1 MDFAEK
7 AKIRIEH
14 WLDHNE
20 HHQEEYE
27 MFAEQLEASGKIE
40 SAREISEMV
49 RLTAESTECLRKAL
63 AALED

>member
-7 AKIRIEH
+7 ARIRIEH
-14 WLDHNE
+14 WVSHNE

-27 MFAEQLEASGKIE
+27 MFAEQLEQSGKAE
-40 SAREISEMV
+40 SAGQIREMV

-63 AALED
+63 ACLED